1 MLVKTEF
8 PNQVPLRIKP
18 EAMRYL
24 SSLSQFQR
32 ITDESLIRLAKRR
45 TGLKV
50 RDRWVAVALIVSN
63 RVLIPMP
70 GFRVRPRWEVR
81 EPVVG
86 SKLKLIQGGR
96 AAK

>member
-1 MLVKTEF
+1 MLVRTEF
-8 PNQVPLRIKP
+8 PNQVPLRITP
-18 EAMRYL
+18 EAVRYL
-24 SSLSQFQR
+24 SLLSQFHG
-32 ITDESLIRLAKRR
+32 IADESLIRLAKRR

-63 RVLIPMP
+63 RVLVPMP

-96 AAK
+96 PAR

>member
-24 SSLSQFQR
+24 SSLSQFHG
-32 ITDESLIRLAKRR
+32 IADESLIKLAKRR

-50 RDRWVAVALIVSN
+50 VDRWVAIALILSN
-63 RVLIPMP
+63 GVPIPMP
-70 GFRVRPRWEVR
+70 GLKVRPRWEVR
-81 EPVVG
+81 EPMVL

-96 AAK
+96 AAM